1 MLVLCTLCAITG
13 TRTAN
18 SNVVFVWAGGKL
30 RSSVHAVVYQEVYCM
45 LRLGLGCGRAMHLI
59 VVR

>member
-13 TRTAN
+13 TGTAV
-18 SNVVFVWAGGKL
+18 SNVVFVWAGGEL

-45 LRLGLGCGRAMHLI
+45 LRLGLGCGRAMHFI